1 MISLYREKTSWLHRQ
16 SAGSKLFALCLLSV
30 LVFPISQLFLLTL
43 LGVFTASF
51 YFSLGQGGLRE
62 IKTVWLLWPWF
73 LVMWLF
79 HAFAGDPV
87 LGVVVVLK
95 MLLMI
100 LLANLLTLTT
110 RQTDLLA
117 ALEFMFRP
125 LTWIGLSTRPLALAV
140 SMMVRYIPVLLAL
153 LQQHQQ
159 AWQARGGAQRGRW
172 KLVVPALIG
181 ALKLAENAGES
192 LLARGG
198 VRGLR

>member
-16 SAGSKLFALCLLSV
+16 SAGSKLLALCLLS
-30 LVFPISQLFLLTL
+30 LFVFPISRLFPLAVLS
-43 LGVFTASF
+43 VFTVSL
-51 YFSLGQGGLRE
+51 YLSLGQGGIRE
-62 IKTVWLLWPWF
+62 VKTAWPLWPWF

-87 LGVVVVLK
+87 FGVVVVLK

-117 ALEFMFRP
+117 ALEFMLQP

-172 KLVVPALIG
+172 RLVVPALIG
-181 ALKLAENAGES
+181 ALKLAESAGES
-192 LLARGG
+192 LQARGG
-198 VRGLR
+198 VKGLR